1 LRRNVENAKSTV
13 AEVVGWYR
21 APVRRLIVVID
32 NGHLPVLL
40 NAVLAGL
47 AVRPEGF
54 YVDATY
60 GRGGHSSAILQRLND
75 DGRLLVMD
83 RDPAAIAAA
92 EQRFAE
98 DERVEVVQGS
108 FTLLKQAVENAQMTG
123 RVQGVLLDLG
133 VSSPQLDDPA
143 RGFSFMHDGPLD
155 MRMDTS
161 VGQSAADWLA
171 NAKEA
176 DISRVLR
183 EFGDE
188 RHARRIARAIGQAR
202 EAAPIERTGR
212 LAQIISD
219 AIPKRFHEPGRHPAT
234 KSFQALRIFINGE
247 LDELR
252 AVLPQLLDVL
262 APGGRLAVIS
272 FHSLEDRIVK
282 RFLRE
287 QSRGDPYP
295 VDLPVPASALNPS
308 LKLIDGAQH
317 AEAGEIEQNPRARSA
332 VLRVA
337 ERCAA

>member
-1 LRRNVENAKSTV
+1 MGLAEHATGTVLRSEQQH
-13 AEVVGWYR
+13 R
-21 APVRRLIVVID
+21 AATCRLVSVTA
-32 NGHLPVLL
+32 NTHTPVLL
-40 NAVLAGL
+40 APVLAGL
-47 AVRPEGF
+47 AVQPDGF

-60 GRGGHSSAILQRLND
+60 GRGGHSSAILQGLND
-75 DGRLLVMD
+75 SGRLLVMD

-92 EQRFAE
+92 EQRFAG
-98 DERVEVVQGS
+98 DQRVAVVEGS
-108 FTLLKQAVENAQMTG
+108 FTLLKQAVENARMMGQ
-123 RVQGVLLDLG
+123 VQGVLLDLG
-133 VSSPQLDDPA
+133 VSSPQLEDPA

-161 VGQSAADWLA
+161 VGPSVAAWLA
-171 NAKEA
+171 NAQETA
-176 DISRVLR
+176 ISRVLR
-183 EFGDE
+183 DFGEE
-188 RHARRIARAIGQAR
+188 RHARRIARAICQAR
-202 EAAPIERTGR
+202 ATAAIERTGQ
-212 LAQIISD
+212 LARIISE

-262 APGGRLAVIS
+262 APGGRLAIIS

-295 VDLPVPASALNPS
+295 VELPVPASALNPA
-308 LKLIDGAQH
+308 LKLIGRAQH
-317 AEAGEIEQNPRARSA
+317 AEADETEYNPRARSA